1 MEIDLKKFYAVGRG
15 LVGQNGMDLVHIS
28 YEIFMCADVKP
39 KDIDA
44 YFYSIMLNQ
53 VKNKYSRY
61 TKNYS
66 RIENQNFDTLEC
78 EYFDIDTENIKRI
91 IQQLKKEGRY
101 LYEVKAFEELAQTKN
116 YLEFTRKTGIRYETI
131 IRIITF
137 VRKQIL
143 NEQDEPW
150 VIRNKTAERLKKHFE
165 A

>member
-1 MEIDLKKFYAVGRG
+1 MDIDLEKFYAIGQG
-15 LVGQNGMDLVHIS
+15 LVGQNGRDLVHIS
-28 YEIFMCADVKP
+28 YEVFMCSDVKP
-39 KDIDA
+39 KDKEA

-66 RIENQNFDTLEC
+66 RIENQTFDTLEC
-78 EYFDIDTENIKRI
+78 EYFDINTEHIKRI
-91 IQQLKKEGRY
+91 IQQLKQEGRY
-101 LYEVKAFEELAQTKN
+101 LYEVKAFEELAQNKN

-150 VIRNKTAERLKKHFE
+150 VIRKKTAERLKKHFE
-165 A
+165 S